1 MKKESIEGMS
11 DTEIVNFLDGYNSGI
26 KNKVLDFNN
35 EYDFSDEALFNIL
48 VAVEYL
54 VASGANPNAEVI
66 YDELFKKS
74 EIELRN
80 RLGVLT
86 EVEE

>member
-1 MKKESIEGMS
+1 MKHSIEGMS
-11 DTEIVNFLDGYNSGI
+11 DTQIVDFLNSYNSGV

-54 VASGANPNAEVI
+54 ASSGLNPNAESV
-66 YDELFKKS
+66 YAELFKKS

-80 RLGVLT
+80 RLGTLT
-86 EVEE
+86 TIED